1 MAHVTLKEI
10 LKDAKE
16 RQYGIPCLA
25 GVTLEM
31 ILGII
36 KAAEEKQAPIIMC
49 YNKQLASEIS
59 IEMVLPVIVREAEKA
74 KVPIATILDH
84 GSDFELIMKA
94 IHYGSKAVM
103 FDGSGLPYEEN
114 ISRTI
119 EVVKVAHALGV
130 SVEAELGGVG
140 GSVMEAT
147 GTSATETVFT
157 NVNEAVEFVK
167 RTGIDCLAISFGNV
181 HGKYKGTPNLDLQ
194 LVKRISYSVDVPLA
208 MHGASGL
215 DFSDYGPIIDSG
227 ISKINY
233 FSAMCLPFYGELDK
247 FINESPEE
255 AFCIRTIP
263 MTVNFWCEQTK
274 KVLDV
279 LRCSWKSGN
288 YYKP

>member
-1 MAHVTLKEI
+1 MPHVTLKEI
-10 LKDAKE
+10 LKDA
-16 RQYGIPCLA
+16 RDRHYGIPCLA

-36 KAAEEKQAPIIMC
+36 RAAQEKQAPIIMC
-49 YNKQLASEIS
+49 YNKQLASDIS
-59 IEMVLPVIVREAEKA
+59 IEMVLPVIVKEAEKA
-74 KVPIATILDH
+74 QVPIATILDH
-84 GSDFELIMKA
+84 GSDFEFIMKA

-114 ISRTI
+114 INRTK
-119 EVVKVAHALGV
+119 EVVKVAHSLGV

-140 GSVMEAT
+140 GSVLEVV
-147 GTSATETVFT
+147 GTSAIESVFT
-157 NVNEAVEFVK
+157 DVNEAVEFVK
-167 RTGIDCLAISFGNV
+167 RTDIDCLAISFGNV
-181 HGKYKGTPNLDLQ
+181 HGKYKGTPSLDLQ
-194 LVKRISYSVDVPLA
+194 LVKRISYSLDVPLA

-215 DFSDYGPIIDSG
+215 DFSDYGLIIDSG

-233 FSAMCLPFYGELDK
+233 FSAMCLPFYGELVK
-247 FINESPEE
+247 FISESPEE

-263 MTVNFWCEQTK
+263 MTVNFWYEQTK

-279 LRCSWKSGN
+279 LRCSWKAGN